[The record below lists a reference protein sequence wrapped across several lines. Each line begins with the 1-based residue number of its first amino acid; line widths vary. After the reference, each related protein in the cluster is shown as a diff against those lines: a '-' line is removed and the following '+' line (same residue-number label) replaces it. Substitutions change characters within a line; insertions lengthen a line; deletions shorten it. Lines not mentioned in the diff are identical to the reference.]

1 MSESGLISYNLI
13 GYMMLNL
20 DAIIVLASM
29 TYVLGSDCYELH
41 PMNEDNFSN
50 SFIQKESAIIVYI
63 IKT

>member
-1 MSESGLISYNLI
+1 
-13 GYMMLNL
+13 MLNL